1 MMLGCPTSGGPLY
14 HRLSGHTGPD
24 WKQHICTFL
33 HFLHTWL
40 KMNSTKTILL
50 YFSVVLIR
58 EEKNYLQFFAVFI

>member
-33 HFLHTWL
+33 HFFAH
-40 KMNSTKTILL
+40 
-50 YFSVVLIR
+50 LI
-58 EEKNYLQFFAVFI
+58 EHEFNKNYFIVLYSGPH